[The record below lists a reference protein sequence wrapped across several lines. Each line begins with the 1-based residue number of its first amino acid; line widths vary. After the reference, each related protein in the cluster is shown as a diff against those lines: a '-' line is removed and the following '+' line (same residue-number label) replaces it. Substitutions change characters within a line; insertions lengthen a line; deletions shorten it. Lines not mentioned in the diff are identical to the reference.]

1 MDRSK
6 WSMAERLANQIYLL
20 AENALCCDEISE
32 EDTAEAISAAGELY
46 GILLDNSAVDAQR
59 G

>member
-32 EDTAEAISAAGELY
+32 EDTAEAQRAAGELF
-46 GILLDNSAVDAQR
+46 GILNSALCAQR